1 MRYLRSLLLGFS
13 LALLA
18 LAARAQEGVYDIEM
32 VIFEQPADGDT
43 ERFPESPQ
51 LPDPNSAAVSLNTGL
66 PTGNRK
72 APAVELLPLAE
83 GKLGPAVY
91 TLNRKGAQVLAHLR
105 WRQLIPRDAENPWE
119 SVQGDR
125 LDGLIRLNRGRFIHL
140 DTDLVLNEPA
150 QSYRV
155 QEHARARSSELNYVD
170 HPKLGILFIADRYE
184 DPNAAPSEVP
194 REEQQPPAEKAGTP
208 ATDNPPEQRA
218 PAGELPRAMPDP
230 T

>member
-1 MRYLRSLLLGFS
+1 MHYFRSLLLGFS

-18 LAARAQEGVYDIEM
+18 LAAHAEEGVYDIEM

-43 ERFPESPQ
+43 ERFPESPEP
-51 LPDPNSAAVSLNTGL
+51 PDLDGAAVSLNTGL
-66 PTGNRK
+66 PTGNGQ

-83 GKLGPAVY
+83 GKLAPAVY
-91 TLNRKGAQVLAHLR
+91 TLNRKGAPVLAHLR
-105 WRQLIPRDAENPWE
+105 WRQLIPRDAENPWDRI
-119 SVQGDR
+119 QGDGV
-125 LDGLIRLNRGRFIHL
+125 DGLIRLNRGRFIHL
-140 DTDLVLNEPA
+140 DTDLMLNGPE

-155 QEHARARSSELNYVD
+155 QEHARARSGELNYVD

-184 DPNAAPSEVP
+184 DPNAVPAEAPP
-194 REEQQPPAEKAGTP
+194 EEQQPPTEKGGTP